1 MYYLSL
7 IHICSWTVSFVQG
20 GPQLPA
26 SITVDSLGSWTD
38 FVGDEYKAFSGT
50 AVYTTTIN
58 KVPVAD
64 VIKLNLGTVAENASV
79 YLNGEYISTVID
91 LSLIHISWLLYEL
104 SPES

>member
-1 MYYLSL
+1 M
-7 IHICSWTVSFVQG
+7 IVWAHG
-20 GPQLPA
+20 
-26 SITVDSLGSWTD
+26 TD

-79 YLNGEYISTVID
+79 YLNGEYIGTVID
-91 LSLIHISWLLYEL
+91 SPYQLYIPAEKIQRTG
-104 SPES
+104 